1 MPGYGGIG
9 RAVEVCWQRR
19 MNPAGCCG
27 QLTGPRLPAVAM
39 AGAWSWAPGL
49 VSVCRRWVLGVEIM
63 ITCEPS
69 TSAMSAPA
77 RGVGRIG
84 DQGPGR
90 VLVCHGRPP
99 GQVTPNAVLPTPGA
113 GAPGGWRGLDRRGV
127 GY

>member
-1 MPGYGGIG
+1 MPTNQIGIRESG
-9 RAVEVCWQRR
+9 RALRLVIGMAVSRR
-19 MNPAGCCG
+19 EPRCVLVYRFEPATAWAAFTMWSVTACG
-27 QLTGPRLPAVAM
+27 
-39 AGAWSWAPGL
+39 W
-49 VSVCRRWVLGVEIM
+49 EIM

-84 DQGPGR
+84 DKDPGR

>member
-1 MPGYGGIG
+1 M
-9 RAVEVCWQRR
+9 CWQRR

-84 DQGPGR
+84 DKGPGR
-90 VLVCHGRPP
+90 GPGLSRPP
-99 GQVTPNAVLPTPGA
+99 ARPGN
-113 GAPGGWRGLDRRGV
+113 PQRRLTRRRGCTWRLA
-127 GY
+127 GP